1 MYSHCMTN
9 VKTAAV
15 IGGGVAGPVTAMAL
29 RRAGIEAT
37 VFEAYAHGADGV
49 GAFLTV
55 AVNGQRAL
63 LELDLLDT
71 IREYGFDCPRFEFFS
86 GKGKPLGGF
95 PSAPASANGTVNGLT
110 SRTLRRA
117 DLYAALRDEAMRR
130 GVSVQYGKRL
140 VDAERT
146 ANGVTAVF
154 ADGSRFTADILVGAD
169 GLLSRTR
176 ELIDPG
182 APKPRYVPLL
192 NTGGMTRATVSG
204 EPGTMAMYF
213 GRNAFFCHMLAP
225 DGTVW
230 WFANVPQ
237 VPELSAAELAA
248 ITPAQW
254 RRRLIE
260 TFAVDRT
267 PARAVIEATADIAQ
281 PWNTYDFP
289 SVPTWHNDRMVLV
302 GDAAHAASPTSGQ
315 GASLA
320 IEDALVLAKTLR
332 DAPDATAAFTAY
344 ELQRRDR
351 VERIVAEA
359 KKRSAEKMPGPI
371 GRIVRDTML
380 PLVFKQRAKSGGD
393 DWVLTH
399 EIHWA

>member
-1 MYSHCMTN
+1 MTTI
-9 VKTAAV
+9 KTAAI

-49 GAFLTV
+49 GVFLTV

-63 LELDLLDT
+63 RELDLLDT
-71 IREYGFDCPRFEFFS
+71 IREYGFDCPRFEFYS

-95 PSAPASANGTVNGLT
+95 PAAPAGETELT

-117 DLYAALRDEAMRR
+117 DLYTALRDEALRR
-130 GVSVQYGKRL
+130 GVNVEYGKRL
-140 VDAERT
+140 VHAERGPD
-146 ANGVTAVF
+146 GVTAIF
-154 ADGSRFTADILVGAD
+154 DDGSRFTADILVGAD

-176 ELIDPG
+176 ELIDPA

-192 NTGGMTRATVSG
+192 NTGGWARTALPG
-204 EPGTMAMYF
+204 EPGTPGTMAMYF
-213 GRNAFFCHMLAP
+213 GRDAFFCHMLAP
-225 DGTVW
+225 DGLIW

-237 VPELSAAELAA
+237 IRELSPAELAA
-248 ITPAQW
+248 ITPERW
-254 RRRLIE
+254 RRKLIE
-260 TFAVDRT
+260 TFAVDAT
-267 PARAVIEATADIAQ
+267 PARAVIEATEQIAA

-289 SVPTWHNDRMVLV
+289 SVPHWHRDRIVLV

-320 IEDALVLAKTLR
+320 IEDALVLAKALR
-332 DAPDATAAFTAY
+332 DAPDVATAFTAY

-359 KKRSAEKMPGPI
+359 KKRSAEKMPGPV
-371 GRIVRDTML
+371 GRIIRDAVL
-380 PLVFKQRAKSGGD
+380 PLVFARRAKSGGD

-399 EIHWA
+399 EIRWADRVAV